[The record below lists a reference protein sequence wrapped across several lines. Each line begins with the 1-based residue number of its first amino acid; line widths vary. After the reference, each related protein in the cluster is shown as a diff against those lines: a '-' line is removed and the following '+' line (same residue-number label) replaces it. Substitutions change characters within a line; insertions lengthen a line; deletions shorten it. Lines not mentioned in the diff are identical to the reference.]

1 MQIQQYIKL
10 KEESVHYCYCNLCKK
25 MLAHLLA
32 VVSQLLPLFPLE
44 SMLVGVMSSVA
55 KPMDPTLNGG
65 EKGGNR

>member
-1 MQIQQYIKL
+1 
-10 KEESVHYCYCNLCKK
+10 

-32 VVSQLLPLFPLE
+32 VVGQLLPLFSPK